1 MKEIFRY
8 LFVAILFA
16 ISTACGKTGDGD
28 EPSSNYDLNREDIIG
43 EWYIKQAK
51 FDKAATMTDWDLES
65 TTFTFKENG
74 YFEATGHFGSGSGS
88 FSIKGSKISTIV
100 NNQPFIDFVVN
111 GINDGIV
118 DVVAIIQS
126 SKQKVWMTW
135 YQPKYEI
142 GGGGGEINWGS
153 DTNVKM
159 AVIGVYTKLITFVV
173 NKQAIEDDVVARHY
187 EKLSPSG
194 HEITYG
200 WRALYEGLFMINNIL
215 DALNTPDYKDRHAGH
230 IAHLKALRGYIA
242 YNLATLWGKA
252 RFEKVYHTAGIQ
264 PPIFTASDLLNFA
277 ADDLQQAAGV
287 EYSLKDVDSH
297 KYLNPDAC
305 QLLLAEVIL
314 TMDGNKVAAKD
325 IFDSYSKT
333 NSPELYFEFIESD
346 NSGQVVKTY
355 PVYTKLHA
363 ERLSKEAA
371 GQYGG
376 LIESWSQAK
385 LTYGYWQMLKR
396 LGKAEDV
403 TGCQKY
409 QVMFPYPWN
418 EVSEEF
424 PQNEGY

>member
-74 YFEATGHFGSGSGS
+74 YFEATGHFGSGTGS
-88 FSIKGSKISTIV
+88 FSINGSKISTIV
-100 NNQPFIDFVVN
+100 NNQPYIDFVIN
-111 GINDGIV
+111 GIKDEIV
-118 DVVAIIQS
+118 DVVATIQS

-135 YQPKYEI
+135 YQPKYQP
-142 GGGGGEINWGS
+142 GGNPDWGTPS
-153 DTNVKM
+153 DVKM
-159 AVIGVYTKLITFVV
+159 AIIGAYHYLTPFIA
-173 NKQAIEDDVVARHY
+173 NKQAIEDELIARHY
-187 EKLSPSG
+187 EILSPSG
-194 HEITYG
+194 SEIINCWSAAYQSLFYINE
-200 WRALYEGLFMINNIL
+200 ALERIRSCGYSY
-215 DALNTPDYKDRHAGH
+215 DYSGH
-230 IAHLKALRGYIA
+230 IAHLRALRGFIA

-252 RFEKVYHTAGIQ
+252 RFETTPHTAGVQ
-264 PPIFTASDLLNFA
+264 PPILTATELLQVADNDLLNALF
-277 ADDLQQAAGV
+277 
-287 EYSLKDVDSH
+287 ENYSLIDVDRQ

-305 QLLLAEVIL
+305 QLLEAEVSL
-314 TMDGNKVAAKD
+314 ALGNKDSAKD
-325 IFDSYSKT
+325 IFERYAKTDS
-333 NSPELYFEFIESD
+333 PDLYFEFIESD
-346 NSGQVVKTY
+346 NSGQVVKTH
-355 PVYTKLHA
+355 PIYTKLHA
-363 ERLSKEAA
+363 ERLAKEAA
-371 GQYGG
+371 NQLGG
-376 LIESWSQAK
+376 LIESWVQAK
-385 LTYGYWQMLKR
+385 LTYGFWQMLKR
-396 LGKAEDV
+396 IGKAEDV